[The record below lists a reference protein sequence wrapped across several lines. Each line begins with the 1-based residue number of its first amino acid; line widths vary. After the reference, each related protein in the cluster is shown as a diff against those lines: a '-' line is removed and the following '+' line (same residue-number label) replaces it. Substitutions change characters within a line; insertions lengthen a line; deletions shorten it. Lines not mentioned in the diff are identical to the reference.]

1 MADITMCNGKGCTM
15 RNTCYRFKAA
25 RGEYQA
31 YFTESPHNNKVDED
45 NNTICQYYWET
56 DKLRGAK
63 YRGINVKGK

>member
-31 YFTESPHNNKVDED
+31 YFTNAPHKDKVDED
-45 NNTICQYYWET
+45 NNTICEYYWKQ
-56 DKLRGAK
+56 DKLSGEK
-63 YRGINVKGK
+63 NRGINLNL

>member
-15 RNTCYRFKAA
+15 TETCYRFKAPK
-25 RGEYQA
+25 GYYQA
-31 YFTESPHNNKVDED
+31 FFTESPNDNKVDDD